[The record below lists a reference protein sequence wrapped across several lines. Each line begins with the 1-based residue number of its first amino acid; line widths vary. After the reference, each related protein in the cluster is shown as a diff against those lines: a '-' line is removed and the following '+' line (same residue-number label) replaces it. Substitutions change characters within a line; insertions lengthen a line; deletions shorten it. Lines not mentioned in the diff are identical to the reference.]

1 MKKKQIIGIV
11 VAAVMFII
19 TCAAS
24 MLTNGL
30 MDRIFGSVSSE
41 ILTGGVEFSA
51 PLEDYIAIVSV
62 TGTIQE
68 QTETGLFDVAEGY
81 QHTTTM
87 EYINELRLT
96 IVDDQYKSWRTY
108 FEECAKTAIY
118 NSEGHDES
126 FYSSGEELT
135 AIDTS
140 NVVVAMYKNITFRC
154 QLYIMT
160 PQFSTIHKYD
170 LLLVMKDFSEEHTGS
185 IDGGASDL
193 TVSFSIV
200 GEKPS
205 GDATNHL
212 GNDRAY
218 GSLSESTSS
227 GSLLGNVV
235 GSIVEHGVNTVIGLI
250 K

>member
-87 EYINELRLT
+87 EYINELIDDRSNKGILLY
-96 IVDDQYKSWRTY
+96 VDSPP
-108 FEECAKTAIY
+108 
-118 NSEGHDES
+118 
-126 FYSSGEELT
+126 L
-135 AIDTS
+135 
-140 NVVVAMYKNITFRC
+140 
-154 QLYIMT
+154 
-160 PQFSTIHKYD
+160 P
-170 LLLVMKDFSEEHTGS
+170 
-185 IDGGASDL
+185 
-193 TVSFSIV
+193 
-200 GEKPS
+200 
-205 GDATNHL
+205 
-212 GNDRAY
+212 
-218 GSLSESTSS
+218 
-227 GSLLGNVV
+227 
-235 GSIVEHGVNTVIGLI
+235 
-250 K
+250 